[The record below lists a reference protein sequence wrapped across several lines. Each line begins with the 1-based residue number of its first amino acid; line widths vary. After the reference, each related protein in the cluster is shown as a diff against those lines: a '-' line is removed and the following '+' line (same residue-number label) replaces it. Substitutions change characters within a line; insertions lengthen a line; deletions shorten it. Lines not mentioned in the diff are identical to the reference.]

1 MLQRMREAQAWMIK
15 GVLWAVVLA
24 FVVTIFYSWG
34 VRSASG
40 PTRSEVATI
49 FGQPISAQTFQRT
62 QNALYQSYQQV
73 FRNQPGFDLREHFNF
88 RDMALEQLAKD
99 ALLLRMAEQNGLVVT
114 DQELA
119 DHIAR
124 IPAFQEAGRFD
135 PRRYE
140 MVLRS
145 QVPPIAPQ
153 RFEAEQRESLLRN
166 KIYTLVQQ
174 SAQVTELEAEQSYRR
189 EHEQVAVRYVTLIP
203 SLFETQVTVTD
214 EALQAYYEAH
224 RETYRDAERRQIR
237 YVAIAP
243 QRFTVERDFS
253 PAEIEA
259 YYTAHQDTF
268 QRPEQVHARHILF
281 KLTESATAEQEAAVR
296 ARAEAVL
303 GELREGADFAALAE
317 KYSEDTATAT
327 AGGDLGFFP
336 RGQMV
341 NAFEDVAF
349 SLPIGQLSDLV
360 RTPFGLHIL
369 RVEEKTAAGLQALS
383 EVQQDIVTRLREEK
397 AREAAVAF
405 TDDFVVTLEDNPTR
419 FVELATQHDLPV
431 VTTSFITATE
441 SVPEVIGVPDFV
453 RRAFALQGQAVDTVQ
468 GAEGVHYVLQVAEI
482 QPATIPALDA
492 LRDRVAQDVRMQQA
506 AELASQKAEEWVKQ
520 VQAGTTL
527 EELASSLQMQV
538 SETTLFKRGDA
549 IPQLGRVPAFSRV
562 AFELQPNE
570 VGMARE
576 GSRVFVLQVTE
587 RREADMTAYAQEK
600 AQYHKT
606 LLDRKQ
612 GQMMQ
617 AFQHFLTT
625 QYHTLRQQGDI
636 VVNPQYF

>member
-1 MLQRMREAQAWMIK
+1 MIK

-34 VRSASG
+34 VRSTSG

-49 FGQPISAQTFQRT
+49 FGRPISAPVFQRT
-62 QNALYQSYQQV
+62 QNALYQSYQQI
-73 FRNQPGFDLREHFNF
+73 FRNQPGVDLREHFNF

-99 ALLLRMAEQNGLVVT
+99 ALLLRMAEQNGFVVT

-135 PRRYE
+135 PQRYE

-153 RFEAEQRESLLRN
+153 RFETEQRDSLLRN

-174 SAQVTELEAEQSYRR
+174 SVQVTEIEAEQAYRR

-203 SLFETQVTVTD
+203 SLFEAQVTVTD
-214 EALQAYYEAH
+214 EAVQTYYDTH

-243 QRFTVERDFS
+243 QRFAMERDFS

-259 YYTAHQDTF
+259 YYTAHQETF
-268 QRPEQVHARHILF
+268 QRPEHVHARHILF
-281 KLTESATAEQEAAVR
+281 KLAESATAEQEAAVR
-296 ARAEAVL
+296 ARAESVL
-303 GELREGADFAALAE
+303 SELRNGADFAALAAAH
-317 KYSEDTATAT
+317 SEDTATAT
-327 AGGDLGFFP
+327 AGGDLGVFP

-349 SLPIGQLSDLV
+349 SLPVGQLSDLV

-369 RVEEKTAAGLQALS
+369 RVDEKAAEGLKPLS
-383 EVQQDIVTRLREEK
+383 EVQQDIVTQLREEK
-397 AREAAVAF
+397 AREAAIAF
-405 TDDFVVTLEDNPTR
+405 TDDFVVTLEDNPSR
-419 FVELATQHDLPV
+419 FVELATQHGLPV
-431 VTTSFITATE
+431 VTTSFVTATE
-441 SVPEVIGVPDFV
+441 SVPDITDVPDVV
-453 RRAFALQGQAVDTVQ
+453 RRAFALQGQAVETVQ
-468 GAEGVHYVLQVAEI
+468 GAAGSYYVLQVAEI
-482 QPATIPALDA
+482 QPTTIPALDA
-492 LRDRVAQDVRMQQA
+492 VRERVTQDVRMQQA
-506 AELASQKAEEWVKQ
+506 TELASQKAAEWVTQ
-520 VQAGTTL
+520 VQAGTAL
-527 EELASSLQMQV
+527 EALASGLQIQV
-538 SETTLFKRGDA
+538 SETTLFQRGDA
-549 IPQLGRVPAFSRV
+549 IPQLGSVPTFSRV
-562 AFELQPNE
+562 AFELPPNE
-570 VGMARE
+570 VGMTHE

-600 AQYHKT
+600 ADYRTT

-612 GQMMQ
+612 GQMLQ

>member
-1 MLQRMREAQAWMIK
+1 MIK

-49 FGQPISAQTFQRT
+49 FGRPISAPVFQRT
-62 QNALYQSYQQV
+62 QNALYQSYQQI
-73 FRNQPGFDLREHFNF
+73 FRNQPGVDLREHFNF

-99 ALLLRMAEQNGLVVT
+99 ALLLRMAEQNGFVVT

-135 PRRYE
+135 PQRYE

-153 RFEAEQRESLLRN
+153 RFETEQRDSLLRN

-174 SAQVTELEAEQSYRR
+174 SVQVTEIEAEQAYRR

-203 SLFETQVTVTD
+203 SLFEAQVTVTD
-214 EALQAYYEAH
+214 EAVQTYYDTH

-243 QRFTVERDFS
+243 QRFAMERDFS

-259 YYTAHQDTF
+259 YYTAHQETF
-268 QRPEQVHARHILF
+268 QRPEHVHARHILF
-281 KLTESATAEQEAAVR
+281 KLAESATAEQEAAVR
-296 ARAEAVL
+296 AQAESVL
-303 GELREGADFAALAE
+303 SELRNGADFAALAAAH
-317 KYSEDTATAT
+317 SEDTATAT

-349 SLPIGQLSDLV
+349 SLPVGQLSDLV

-369 RVEEKTAAGLQALS
+369 RVDEKAAEGLKPLS
-383 EVQQDIVTRLREEK
+383 EVQQDIVTQLREEK
-397 AREAAVAF
+397 AQEAAIAF
-405 TDDFVVTLEDNPTR
+405 TDDFVVTLEDNPSR
-419 FVELATQHDLPV
+419 FVDLATQHGLPV
-431 VTTSFITATE
+431 VTTSLVTATE
-441 SVPEVIGVPDFV
+441 SVPDITDVPDVV
-453 RRAFALQGQAVDTVQ
+453 RRAFALQGQAVETVQ
-468 GAEGVHYVLQVAEI
+468 GAEGSYYVLQVAEI
-482 QPATIPALDA
+482 QPTTIPALDA
-492 LRDRVAQDVRMQQA
+492 VRERVTQDVRMQQA
-506 AELASQKAEEWVKQ
+506 TELASQKAAEWVTQ
-520 VQAGTTL
+520 VQAGTAL
-527 EELASSLQMQV
+527 EALASGLQIQV
-538 SETTLFKRGDA
+538 SETTLFQRGDA
-549 IPQLGRVPAFSRV
+549 IPQLGSVPTFSRV
-562 AFELQPNE
+562 AFELPPNE
-570 VGMARE
+570 VGMTHE
-576 GSRVFVLQVTE
+576 GSRVFVLQVIE

-600 AQYHKT
+600 ADYRTT

-612 GQMMQ
+612 GQMLQ